1 MSWLDILGWAGSALL
16 IVSVMQTR
24 ILRLRLLNLA
34 ATLALLVFNWGIGV
48 WSMVAMN
55 FALAVLNIYY
65 IIKLRR
71 EHRGAGTA
79 YEVVA
84 VAAQDPSL
92 VHFVA
97 RHQSDIA
104 KYNPGFAGVD
114 PDSSAYLLQH
124 GDTTAGVVLVHD
136 AGAGVAQIDLD
147 YVTAPYRDFSPGE
160 FVFRDSGLFQRQG
173 VRRILTRPG
182 MITTHYER
190 LGFTPEGDHW
200 ALTLEPAPSGT
211 GATA

>member
-34 ATLALLVFNWGIGV
+34 ATLALLVFNWGISV

-173 VRRILTRPG
+173 
-182 MITTHYER
+182 
-190 LGFTPEGDHW
+190 
-200 ALTLEPAPSGT
+200 
-211 GATA
+211 